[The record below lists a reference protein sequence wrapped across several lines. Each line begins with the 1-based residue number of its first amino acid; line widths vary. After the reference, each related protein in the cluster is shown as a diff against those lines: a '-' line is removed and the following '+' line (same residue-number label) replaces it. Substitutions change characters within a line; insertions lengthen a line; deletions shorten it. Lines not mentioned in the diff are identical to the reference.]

1 MNDPVYTATDRV
13 VATDLPDGTA
23 VLLHLDS
30 KFYYTL
36 NTTAAVMF
44 RALRKGRATRTE
56 LAGALVSEFACE
68 RDAAEADVAG
78 LLDDLVAEALVLVSH
93 G

>member
-1 MNDPVYTATDRV
+1 MSEPVYTATDRV

-36 NTTAAVMF
+36 NGTAASMF
-44 RALRKGRATRTE
+44 RVLRKGRATRAE
-56 LAGALVSEFACE
+56 LARVLSTEFLCE
-68 RDAAEADVAG
+68 ATTAEADVATA
-78 LLDDLVAEALVLVSH
+78 LEDLVAEALVLVTH